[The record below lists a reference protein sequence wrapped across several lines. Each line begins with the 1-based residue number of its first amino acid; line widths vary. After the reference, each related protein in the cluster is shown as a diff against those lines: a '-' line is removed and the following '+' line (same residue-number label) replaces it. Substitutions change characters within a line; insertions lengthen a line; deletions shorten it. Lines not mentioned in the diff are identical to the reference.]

1 MARDFVRVSVPLG
14 VLLFVLG
21 LSLALWTLPTAL
33 MVTGVVLLLAA
44 GAASWFSSISWEGP
58 TTKSPQ
64 PTKTSQSAE
73 TQQS

>member
-21 LSLALWTLPTAL
+21 LSLALCTLPTAL
-33 MVTGVVLLLAA
+33 MVTGAVLLLAA
-44 GAASWFSSISWEGP
+44 GVATWIASISWEGP
-58 TTKSPQ
+58 AAKTEQ
-64 PTKTSQSAE
+64 PVT